1 MKPTTQ
7 LPQPLRRRRALAE
20 TCASAGMLLIGV
32 SMLLPLF
39 NMLDVKMLYTFRW
52 LFGAGTLLFWG
63 ARCIP
68 VNAPSDSAR
77 IRRMRRMEFWSGAC
91 FGVAAVFWFYNCHK
105 YASMPFTGAL
115 MILRDTILFSL
126 AGAVIQLI
134 AVWLIYFRLRKEARE
149 DAASTESSVKGN
161 RRKG

>member
-1 MKPTTQ
+1 MKPDTQ
-7 LPQPLRRRRALAE
+7 LPASIKRRRALAE

-52 LFGAGTLLFWG
+52 VFAAGTLLFWG
-63 ARCIP
+63 GRCIP
-68 VNAPSDSAR
+68 VSTPSDST
-77 IRRMRRMEFWSGAC
+77 RMRRLRRLEFWSGAC
-91 FGVAAVFWFYNCHK
+91 FGVAAFFWFYNCHK
-105 YASMPFTGAL
+105 YAAMPFTGAL

-134 AVWLIYFRLRKEARE
+134 AVWLIYFRLKKEARE
-149 DAASTESSVKGN
+149 NAAAEAHGKAG
-161 RRKG
+161 RKHK